1 LPAEKADFESLVAL
15 YEQRIFN
22 VVYRMVGDYDEAADL
37 TQDAFVRAY
46 RAFENFRGDAQPY
59 TWLYRIAVNLV
70 RDHAAKKKRKQAA
83 EMSLDAGL
91 DESRGSWDLPDHA
104 HGPDRIVASEELR
117 GQLEAAVQALPDG
130 YRECVVLREFENLS
144 YQQIADALGI
154 TVEAV
159 RSRLARARA
168 MIRRRMGP
176 YLSW

>member
-1 LPAEKADFESLVAL
+1 MPAEKADFESLVAL

-46 RAFENFRGDAQPY
+46 RAFESFRGDAQPY

-91 DESRGSWDLPDHA
+91 GESRGGWDVPDHA
-104 HGPDRIVASEELR
+104 HGPDRIVANEELR
-117 GQLEAAVQALPDG
+117 AQLEAAVQALPDG
-130 YRECVVLREFENLS
+130 YRECVILREFENLS

-159 RSRLARARA
+159 RSRLARARG
-168 MIRRRMGP
+168 MIRRRIGP